1 VEYKTSAQR
10 WIINT
15 VSAGEEETIK
25 REVLNSI
32 EEMKTHLESP
42 PVERRKSVGQ
52 QYKEA
57 TLKLSNK
64 LSGNTNI
71 PTATVEVPRNQGKIL

>member
-1 VEYKTSAQR
+1 
-10 WIINT
+10 
-15 VSAGEEETIK
+15 
-25 REVLNSI
+25 
-32 EEMKTHLESP
+32 MKTHLESP

-71 PTATVEVPRNQGKIL
+71 PTATAEVPRNQGKIL